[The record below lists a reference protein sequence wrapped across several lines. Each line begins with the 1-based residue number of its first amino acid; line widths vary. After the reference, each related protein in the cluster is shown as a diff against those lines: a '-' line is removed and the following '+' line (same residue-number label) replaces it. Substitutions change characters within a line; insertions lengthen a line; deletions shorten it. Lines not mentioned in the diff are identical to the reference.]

1 MKVIDLPIEKRVWNQ
16 SFEALIFICKWNTF
30 FINAGEKSTIQIGP
44 PFIQQIGKQ
53 KKSTD
58 CVVHKNLFTSIKQNW
73 NDEA

>member
-53 KKSTD
+53 EKI
-58 CVVHKNLFTSIKQNW
+58 N
-73 NDEA
+73 